1 MKAFG
6 LLLLSALLPVSVAA
20 QQAPPLLLPNVKV
33 LDLQLAPGGV
43 REFDVEV
50 AATEKWLPY
59 ELVAAADSAGLS
71 GTLLVSLAD
80 GQPLREVRLDG
91 SRFVGGL
98 VALPSSSS
106 RRRLRI
112 SLWGGATDMRA
123 DFSLMPSRPQLR
135 SGQMVPVFPRRRSAA
150 TFAETLEL
158 RLSKASDVDL
168 RTWGGDATVTL
179 QVKGAAAGGGFPVS
193 VCKDEGDA
201 WRRCHLPA
209 LRAGVYYV
217 SVEGTGAP
225 VNLLGSWTANA
236 GGWSLAEK

>member
-1 MKAFG
+1 MKALG

-20 QQAPPLLLPNVKV
+20 QQAPPLLLPNLQV
-33 LDLQLAPGGV
+33 LDLQMAAGAV

-59 ELVAAADSAGLS
+59 ELVAAADGAGLS

-80 GQPLREVRLDG
+80 GQPLREVALDG
-91 SRFVGGL
+91 TRIVGGL

-112 SLWGGATDMRA
+112 SLRGGATDMRA
-123 DFSLMPSRPQLR
+123 DFSLLPSRPQLK
-135 SGQMVPVFPRRRSAA
+135 SGQVVPVFPRRRSAA
-150 TFAETLEL
+150 TFAQTLEL

-179 QVKGAAAGGGFPVS
+179 QVKGEAAGGGFPVA
-193 VCKDEGDA
+193 VCRDEGDA
-201 WRRCHLPA
+201 WRRCLLPR
-209 LRAGVYYV
+209 LKAGVYYV

-225 VNLLGSWTANA
+225 VNLLGSWTASE
-236 GGWSLAEK
+236 GG

>member
-1 MKAFG
+1 MKALG
-6 LLLLSALLPVSVAA
+6 MLLLSALLPVSVAA
-20 QQAPPLLLPNVKV
+20 RQAPPLLLPNLQV
-33 LDLQLAPGGV
+33 LDLQMAPGGL

-59 ELVAAADSAGLS
+59 ELVAAADGAGLS

-80 GQPLREVRLDG
+80 GQPLREVALDG
-91 SRFVGGL
+91 TRIVGGL
-98 VALPSSSS
+98 VTLPSSSS

-112 SLWGGATDMRA
+112 SLRGGASDMRA

-158 RLSKASDVDL
+158 RLSKASNVDL

-179 QVKGAAAGGGFPVS
+179 QVKGEAAGGGFPVS

-201 WRRCHLPA
+201 WRRCHLPG
-209 LRAGVYYV
+209 LKAGVYYV

-225 VNLLGSWTANA
+225 VNLLGSWTASE
-236 GGWSLAEK
+236 GG

>member
-1 MKAFG
+1 MKALG
-6 LLLLSALLPVSVAA
+6 MLLLSALLPVSVAA
-20 QQAPPLLLPNVKV
+20 RQAPPLLLPNLQV
-33 LDLQLAPGGV
+33 LDLQMAPGGL

-59 ELVAAADSAGLS
+59 ELVAAADGAGLS

-80 GQPLREVRLDG
+80 GQPLREVALDG
-91 SRFVGGL
+91 TRIVGGL
-98 VALPSSSS
+98 VTLPSSSS

-112 SLWGGATDMRA
+112 SLRGGASDMRA

-135 SGQMVPVFPRRRSAA
+135 SGQVTPVFPRRRSAA

-179 QVKGAAAGGGFPVS
+179 QVKGEAAGGGFPVS

-201 WRRCHLPA
+201 WRRCHLPG
-209 LRAGVYYV
+209 LKAGVYYV

-225 VNLLGSWTANA
+225 VNLLGSWTASE
-236 GGWSLAEK
+236 GG

>member
-1 MKAFG
+1 MKALG

-20 QQAPPLLLPNVKV
+20 QQAPPLLLPNLQV
-33 LDLQLAPGGV
+33 LDLQMAAGAV

-59 ELVAAADSAGLS
+59 ELMAAADGAGLS

-80 GQPLREVRLDG
+80 GQPLREVALDG
-91 SRFVGGL
+91 TRIVGGL

-112 SLWGGATDMRA
+112 SLRGGATDMRA
-123 DFSLMPSRPQLR
+123 DFSLLPSRPQLK
-135 SGQMVPVFPRRRSAA
+135 SGQVVPVFPRRRSAA
-150 TFAETLEL
+150 TFAQTLEL

-179 QVKGAAAGGGFPVS
+179 QVKGEAAGGGFPVA
-193 VCKDEGDA
+193 VCRDEGDA
-201 WRRCHLPA
+201 WRRCLLPR
-209 LRAGVYYV
+209 LKAGVYYV

-225 VNLLGSWTANA
+225 VNLLGSWTASE
-236 GGWSLAEK
+236 GG